1 MIGGWGF
8 CSGFGWLQTDVGVE
22 ALAVEIELLAPR
34 VQARRTKSSH
44 SVAYL

>member
-8 CSGFGWLQTDVGVE
+8 CSGLGWLQTAV
-22 ALAVEIELLAPR
+22 ALKLSLVKSNSSSC
-34 VQARRTKSSH
+34 VHARRTKSSH